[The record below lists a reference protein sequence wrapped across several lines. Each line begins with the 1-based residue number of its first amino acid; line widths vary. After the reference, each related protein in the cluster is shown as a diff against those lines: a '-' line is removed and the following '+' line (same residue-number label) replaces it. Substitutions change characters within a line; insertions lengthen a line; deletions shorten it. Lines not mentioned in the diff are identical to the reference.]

1 MLATFVIGLREGLE
15 AALIVS
21 IIATFLKTNG
31 KPLRPMWIGVV
42 AAVLLSIAVGV
53 VLKVIEESLPQAAQE
68 GMETVIGAIAIV
80 FVTGMVL
87 WMTTH
92 ARFMKRE
99 LESAAR
105 DALSDGTSR
114 ALTLMAFLAV
124 LKEGF
129 ETAVF
134 LLATFQASSNTGYA
148 VAGAVLGICCAVLI
162 GWGIFSGG
170 VRLNLARFF
179 KYTSAFLLLV
189 AAGLVVSALRTA
201 HEAHWLNA
209 GQQRTVDLS
218 WLAPT
223 GSIRGALFTGVLGIP
238 PDPRVIEVLGWLCY
252 LVPMAL
258 ILFWPQA
265 HRPGAA
271 RSRQIKAVCVGALV
285 VAAAVLFF
293 AVPSAHLQA
302 PARATVVDS
311 SGASLG
317 TASLST
323 SSAPALVLEPK
334 SGSGEHR
341 TLTTRH
347 GVEQHDGL
355 TATRYSA
362 KLSATPARPSTLT
375 MDQLLTYTGNKVPV
389 GLDVSRN
396 PGPFKATWS
405 QSGSTQVWVVQ
416 NHLLDAR
423 QQRTEVLTI
432 SGGGLSTPR
441 STTVTPSG
449 SALTTGSWSVPQSY
463 VDDVAHATLT
473 EENSRTERDFWRH
486 TVPLAMLIAAVVL
499 CLAIWRSTRHEPE
512 PKTTPSS
519 TPARAA

>member
-99 LESAAR
+99 LETAAR
-105 DALSDGTSR
+105 EALSDGTSR

-148 VAGAVLGICCAVLI
+148 ATGAIFGICCAVLI

-209 GQQRTVDLS
+209 GQQRTIDLS

-238 PDPRVIEVLGWLCY
+238 PDPRMIEVLGWLCY

-258 ILFWPQA
+258 ILFWPQT

-271 RSRQIKAVCVGALV
+271 RSRQIKGVCAGALV
-285 VAAAVLFF
+285 VAAVVLFF

-311 SGASLG
+311 SGTSLG

-323 SSAPALVLEPK
+323 ASPLALVLEPR

-341 TLTTRH
+341 RLTTRH
-347 GVEQHDGL
+347 VEQHDGL
-355 TATRYSA
+355 TAIRYSA
-362 KLSATPARPSTLT
+362 KISAAPARPSTLT
-375 MDQLLTYTGNKVPV
+375 LDQLLTYTGNRLPV

-405 QSGSTQVWVVQ
+405 QTGSTQVWVVQ

-432 SGGGLSTPR
+432 SGGGLTTPR

-449 SALTTGSWSVPQSY
+449 SALATSSWSVPQSY
-463 VDDVAHATLT
+463 VDEVAHATVT
-473 EENSRTERDFWRH
+473 QESGRVERDFWRH
-486 TVPLAMLIAAVVL
+486 TVPLAMLIAAAAL
-499 CLAIWRSTRHEPE
+499 CLAIWRSTRQDPE
-512 PKTTPSS
+512 PTTTPRS
-519 TPARAA
+519 TPARAV